1 MYNNKASQIILKA
14 IWNRYHTK
22 NLSKKK
28 ALDYYYANKE
38 VISKKTKVNIN
49 PCHLNKKKKRQ
60 ESTKWWL
67 DKQSP

>member
-1 MYNNKASQIILKA
+1 MKQIPYKKFVK
-14 IWNRYHTK
+14 K
-22 NLSKKK
+22 N